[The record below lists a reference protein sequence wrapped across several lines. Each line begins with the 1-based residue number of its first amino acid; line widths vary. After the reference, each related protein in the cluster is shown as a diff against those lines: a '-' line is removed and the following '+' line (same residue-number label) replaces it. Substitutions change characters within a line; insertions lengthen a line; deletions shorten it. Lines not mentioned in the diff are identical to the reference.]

1 VAFLLESGAQTWGGF
16 YGLPSDRFR
25 PLLRVLTPPTV
36 LAVRVSDAKE
46 HLRLGASNNEDQ
58 KISRLIKAATGKLSS
73 YTRRALVPAS
83 YAVDLWGFPFY
94 HEGRIDLPIAP
105 VRAVTAIRT
114 ANSDG
119 TFTAVNPLVYALKIG
134 YNGRAFVQLSPGQVW
149 PSVSWGLGNATIEL
163 DAGYLAGECP
173 AELQQAILLIVGA
186 LYENSS
192 EMSATP
198 MTRLPDAVESLTGN
212 YRVLSL

>member
-25 PLLRVLTPPTV
+25 PFLRVLTPPTS
-36 LAVRVSDAKE
+36 LAVRVSDARD
-46 HLRLGASNNEDQ
+46 HLRLSGNDQDQ
-58 KISRLIKAATGKLSS
+58 KIVRLIKAATGRVAS

-83 YAVDLWGFPFY
+83 YAVDLWSFPIWS
-94 HEGRIDLPIAP
+94 RIDLPIAP
-105 VRAVTAIRT
+105 IRAVTAIRT
-114 ANSDG
+114 ASGDG
-119 TFTAVNPLVYALKIG
+119 TFTAVDPTVYSLKTG
-134 YNGRAFVQLSPGQVW
+134 YNGRAFVQLASGQVW
-149 PSVSWGLGNATIEL
+149 PSVSWGLGNATVEF

-173 AELQQAILLIVGA
+173 AELQQAILLIVGG
-186 LYENSS
+186 LYENAS